1 MKTLQIFRSFNY
13 VKDGCQQFAETKTT
27 PKISAKRTCPGYLLL
42 LFTENNNC
50 VSMKDSTHGSDIF
63 SRFSFKQLLCNT
75 LFTHLFL
82 KTTFISTIQQQ
93 YSRIYQKKGKSTD
106 FQKFKSGALNPNWHE
121 AGRISPPY
129 NFWIGFCQLN
139 FYQKFPNIFGS
150 EN

>member
-1 MKTLQIFRSFNY
+1 MYLSLYFCFGNCFSKIPKLMKTLQIFRSFNY

-63 SRFSFKQLLCNT
+63 SWFSFKQLLCNT

-82 KTTFISTIQQQ
+82 KTTFISTT
-93 YSRIYQKKGKSTD
+93 YLV
-106 FQKFKSGALNPNWHE
+106 AVL
-121 AGRISPPY
+121 
-129 NFWIGFCQLN
+129 
-139 FYQKFPNIFGS
+139 
-150 EN
+150 